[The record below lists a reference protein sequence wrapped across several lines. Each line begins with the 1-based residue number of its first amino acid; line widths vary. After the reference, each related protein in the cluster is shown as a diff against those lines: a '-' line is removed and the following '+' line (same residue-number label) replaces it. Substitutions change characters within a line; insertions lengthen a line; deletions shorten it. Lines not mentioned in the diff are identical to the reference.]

1 MIVIQNLVSWY
12 CNKSVEH
19 HAPAS
24 LGGRG
29 LDGEGCQLLAGGG
42 RGEAGSDPHGRQPRL
57 LLEAGRRDAALQRP
71 DALHAAPAAPEQEA
85 VLHQSEVSTVVT

>member
-1 MIVIQNLVSWY
+1 MDRNKSRCLLLILSFTVSRLLCHSSDIDLFMTKNILIIVIVMQNLVSWY

-19 HAPAS
+19 DAPAS

-42 RGEAGSDPHGRQPRL
+42 RGEAGSDPH
-57 LLEAGRRDAALQRP
+57 RR
-71 DALHAAPAAPEQEA
+71 
-85 VLHQSEVSTVVT
+85 

>member
-1 MIVIQNLVSWY
+1 MIVIQKLVSRY
-12 CNKSVEH
+12 CHKSVEH
-19 HAPAS
+19 DAPAS
-24 LGGRG
+24 LCGRG
-29 LDGEGCQLLAGGG
+29 LDGERCQLLAGGG

-85 VLHQSEVSTVVT
+85 VLHQSEVSTVVM